1 MGLSPAREGKYYHWL
16 GIRISLFDSKMRA
29 YTNAV

>member
-1 MGLSPAREGKYYHWL
+1 MGLSPAREGKYSRWL
-16 GIRISLFDSKMRA
+16 GRSISLFDSEMRA